1 VRRGFAVVAL
11 IAVIVVVAA
20 VVVFTM
26 GGSKSAGPTAP
37 STPVRAHN
45 AAGTIHGH
53 GFTASVLSGW
63 SLTSQQAPGGRNRYQ
78 LSSTGAPINRLGL
91 PPAGT
96 IGITIDASPS
106 SSTGAVPTVLSMLS
120 ASVGTPRGA
129 VGVAVG
135 SPARVVRLAGVSA
148 AEKAYT
154 YTYGGFSNVQV
165 DLVARHGGTA
175 YLIELN
181 AEPSLLPESQSALEL
196 LFSSWRWS

>member
-11 IAVIVVVAA
+11 VAVIAVVAV

-26 GGSKSAGPTAP
+26 GGSKDAGP
-37 STPVRAHN
+37 STPVRIHN
-45 AAGTIHGH
+45 AVGTIHGH
-53 GFTASVLSGW
+53 GFSASVLSGW

-78 LSSTGAPINRLGL
+78 LSSTGAPISALGL

-96 IGITIDASPS
+96 IGITIDAFPS
-106 SSTGAVPTVLSMLS
+106 KNSGAGPSVLQLLS
-120 ASVGTPRGA
+120 RTVGTPKGA

-135 SPARVVRLAGVSA
+135 SPARTVLLAGVSA

-154 YTYGGFSNVQV
+154 YTFAGFSNVQV
-165 DLVARHGGTA
+165 DVLARHGGTT
-175 YLIELN
+175 YLIEFD
-181 AEPSLLPESQSALEL
+181 AEPGLLHESQSALEL